1 VDAES
6 REWLRQLDASA
17 ADRDTGVQRLHQ
29 LLLRVARSEVH
40 RRQTPIGGTELDDI
54 AQQAATDATMAI
66 LNKLPT
72 FRGESRFTTWAY
84 KFAML
89 EVSNKV
95 GRHYWRDPPIT
106 LGREDWDRLPA
117 DSGIDPSRHA
127 EAAELAAAV
136 RVAVETK
143 LTARQREVFVDIVLR
158 DMPLDA
164 LAHKLGIT
172 RNAVYKT
179 VWDARRKIRDFLIAN
194 HHLTEHVE
202 LDAR

>member
-1 VDAES
+1 MEAES
-6 REWLRQLDASA
+6 REWLRLLDPSA
-17 ADRDTGVQRLHQ
+17 ADRSAGVERLHQ
-29 LLLRVARSEVH
+29 LMVRVARSEVR

-66 LNKLPT
+66 LHKLPT

-89 EVSNKV
+89 EVSNKL
-95 GRHYWRDPPIT
+95 GRHYWRDPPAS
-106 LGREDWDRLPA
+106 LAQEDWDRLPA
-117 DSGIDPSRHA
+117 GSGVDPSTHA
-127 EAAELAAAV
+127 EAVELAAAV
-136 RVAVETK
+136 RVAVEKK
-143 LTARQREVFVDIVLR
+143 LTDRQREVFVDIVLHGV
-158 DMPLDA
+158 PLDA
-164 LAHKLGIT
+164 LAHKLGMS

-194 HHLTEHVE
+194 HYLTEHIE